1 MIYDHTIE
9 IFMDDVLSALDDKYL
24 EMAKELHAVRRMYI
38 PQRTKDSQEWALLDL
53 LWKRACVQIERS
65 GSNGYVGPYCNCAL
79 NLLYGVFGTDVLS
92 FLFDQAWF
100 PGAIISPF
108 RVQPFLERLSV
119 LERALGELK
128 DGTKTPVLLPETA
141 HYVDD
146 RMGPKL
152 THFEE
157 RKHRLLLS
165 ASLRELRDFG
175 ELGLSLQGRDKP
187 LTVTIHMP
195 FIGDEEVEAFVGESK
210 IMPTD

>member
-1 MIYDHTIE
+1 
-9 IFMDDVLSALDDKYL
+9 
-24 EMAKELHAVRRMYI
+24 
-38 PQRTKDSQEWALLDL
+38 
-53 LWKRACVQIERS
+53 
-65 GSNGYVGPYCNCAL
+65 L
-79 NLLYGVFGTDVLS
+79 NLLYGVFGTDILA

-100 PGAIISPF
+100 PGALINPF
-108 RVQPFLERLSV
+108 RIQRFLERLSV
-119 LERALGELK
+119 LERAATELK
-128 DGTKTPVLLPETA
+128 DETKTPVLLQETS
-141 HYVDD
+141 HYLRD

-157 RKHRLLLS
+157 DKHRLLLS

-210 IMPTD
+210 ITPTD